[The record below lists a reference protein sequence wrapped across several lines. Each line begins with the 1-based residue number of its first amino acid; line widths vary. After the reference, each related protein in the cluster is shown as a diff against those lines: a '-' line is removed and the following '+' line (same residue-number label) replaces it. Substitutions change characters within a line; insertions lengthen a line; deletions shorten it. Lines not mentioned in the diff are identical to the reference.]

1 MANELAIIAIKGGR
15 FSEAESMFNSDLQ
28 ANPSSSSFFGLGV
41 CKLNMLLDIN
51 RTPEEVVY
59 CFEKAVSL
67 AENESE
73 KEALK
78 EQANMF
84 LLSVLKQYSNLYIE
98 LEARKKAEA
107 TKALIGL
114 GLTIGAA
121 VIGSSKGSNA
131 FTQIASLAVAGAG
144 VEVAL
149 GGLSNIGKIP
159 DIQAYIIK
167 TGNTLA
173 SEFVRLGIGDTPEY
187 KAEFDSEKLLLIGK
201 DEVKEKKV
209 SYFSIQNKDLEEL
222 KNTYLI
228 DDEDFLRMSVLA
240 NSIKTIALKNF
251 KENEE
256 LKKEWEDLMK
266 KYEIGFMKKGDL
278 LQKLKKNP
286 IH

>member
-1 MANELAIIAIKGGR
+1 MDNELAIIAIKGGR

-28 ANPSSSSFFGLGV
+28 ANPSSNSFFGLGV

-67 AENESE
+67 AESESE

-84 LLSVLKQYSNLYIE
+84 LLSVLKQYSNLYID

-107 TKALIGL
+107 TQALIGL

-131 FTQIASLAVAGAG
+131 FTQIASLVVAGAG

-149 GGLSNIGKIP
+149 DGLNNIGKIP

-167 TGNTLA
+167 TGNTLS

-187 KAEFDSEKLLLIGK
+187 KAEFDSEKLLF
-201 DEVKEKKV
+201 EVKEKKV

-251 KENEE
+251 KDNEE

-266 KYEIGFMKKGDL
+266 KYEIGFIKKGDL

>member
-1 MANELAIIAIKGGR
+1 
-15 FSEAESMFNSDLQ
+15 
-28 ANPSSSSFFGLGV
+28 
-41 CKLNMLLDIN
+41 
-51 RTPEEVVY
+51 
-59 CFEKAVSL
+59 
-67 AENESE
+67 
-73 KEALK
+73 
-78 EQANMF
+78 MF

-107 TKALIGL
+107 TQALIGL

-149 GGLSNIGKIP
+149 DGLSNIGKIP

-173 SEFVRLGIGDTPEY
+173 SEFVRLGIGDTLEY

-201 DEVKEKKV
+201 DEVKGKKV

>member
-1 MANELAIIAIKGGR
+1 MDNELAIIAIKGGR

-67 AENESE
+67 VENERE

-84 LLSVLKQYSNLYIE
+84 LLSVLNQYSNLYIE
-98 LEARKKAEA
+98 LESRKKDEA
-107 TKALIGL
+107 TQALIGL

-149 GGLSNIGKIP
+149 HGLSNIGKIP

-167 TGNTLA
+167 TGNTLS

-187 KAEFDSEKLLLIGK
+187 KAEFDSEKLLF
-201 DEVKEKKV
+201 EVKEKKV
-209 SYFSIQNKDLEEL
+209 SYFSIQNKDLEGL
-222 KNTYLI
+222 KKTYLI

-278 LQKLKKNP
+278 LQKFKKNP